1 MENDTIRK
9 ACASS
14 WENGRCLDEEA
25 KRSPLYMATFGK
37 YKMRSNM
44 LPSASARD
52 LRCFDLES
60 EQRDALSPRGVL
72 EASLQSSE
80 FDHDSS
86 HDSYPESEVQCSQS
100 LSHWKK
106 FFKSWKKRSFRRL
119 ASFPPLGVL
128 KISRR
133 GNRSEQDNPG
143 LSDLYKFKSSL
154 GNFTFSELQTAT
166 NKFSQ
171 ANLIGKGGYAEVYKG
186 RLQNGQLIAV
196 KKLNRGAPDE
206 RTACFLSELGI
217 IAHIDHPN
225 TAKLIGCCIDR
236 GMHLICDFGL
246 AKWLPKQWTHYS
258 VSKFEGT
265 FGYFAPEY
273 FMHGIVDE
281 KTDVYSFGVLLLE
294 LLTGRRALDELCQSL
309 VLWAKPLLDTNNPE
323 EVIDPALIK
332 SYDLE
337 EVERVILT
345 ASLCIEQSPILRPR
359 MSQVVILLRGDKYV
373 AECEKNTRVSLQRT
387 YSEELLDAQ
396 EYNKTRYLSDLKK
409 HRQLAL
415 GC

>member
-1 MENDTIRK
+1 MF
-9 ACASS
+9 
-14 WENGRCLDEEA
+14 CL
-25 KRSPLYMATFGK
+25 
-37 YKMRSNM
+37 
-44 LPSASARD
+44 D

-171 ANLIGKGGYAEVYKG
+171 GRLLFVFHMIVTLNFGVDIADCCSFFVANLIGKGGYAEVYKG

-225 TAKLIGCCIDR
+225 TAKLIGCCIDQ
-236 GMHLICDFGL
+236 GMHLVFKLSPNGSLGSFLHGDSL
-246 AKWLPKQWTHYS
+246 NLVELTVLWLS
-258 VSKFEGT
+258 EF
-265 FGYFAPEY
+265 
-273 FMHGIVDE
+273 
-281 KTDVYSFGVLLLE
+281 
-294 LLTGRRALDELCQSL
+294 LLTILQVRTRANLIGVNDTRSL
-309 VLWAKPLLDTNNPE
+309 LVRPT
-323 EVIDPALIK
+323 VC
-332 SYDLE
+332 
-337 EVERVILT
+337 
-345 ASLCIEQSPILRPR
+345 CISMIIVRGVSFIEISRPITFYLQKISNLR
-359 MSQVVILLRGDKYV
+359 
-373 AECEKNTRVSLQRT
+373 
-387 YSEELLDAQ
+387 
-396 EYNKTRYLSDLKK
+396 
-409 HRQLAL
+409 
-415 GC
+415 